1 MQTLTIDI
9 MNDKVMDLI
18 RDLEDLQLVKVHR
31 HTRSLHLV
39 DETLVRY
46 PKNISKSS
54 EQEIDAK
61 LQEIHNGWE

>member
-18 RDLEDLQLVKVHR
+18 RDLEDL
-31 HTRSLHLV
+31 HLV
-39 DETLVRY
+39 RVHKHPKAMHAVSNSLVRY
-46 PKNISKSS
+46 KKNLSKSS

-61 LQEIHNGWE
+61 LKEIHNGWE